1 MADGPGSGH
10 ARGAALETVVIV
22 PVRKFGEILVSR
34 PAGREAALIMMTSFV
49 PSDPSELIQL
59 DFAGVKVVAP
69 SWLDE
74 VLTALRSAHGDR
86 IECLARGNASV
97 IESLETLAQS

>member
-1 MADGPGSGH
+1 M
-10 ARGAALETVVIV
+10 IV

-34 PAGREAALIMMTSFV
+34 AAGREAALIIKSSFV
-49 PSDPSELIQL
+49 PTDPAEPIQL
-59 DFAGVKVVAP
+59 DFAGVKVVGP

-74 VLTALRSAHGDR
+74 VLTALRSEHGDR
-86 IECLARGNASV
+86 VECLARGNASV